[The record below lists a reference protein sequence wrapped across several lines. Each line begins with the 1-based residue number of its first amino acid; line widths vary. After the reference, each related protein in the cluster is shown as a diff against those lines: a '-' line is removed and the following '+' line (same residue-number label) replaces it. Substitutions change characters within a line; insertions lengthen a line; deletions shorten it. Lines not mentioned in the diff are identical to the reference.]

1 MTTRFQLEQV
11 RGKSHKRLDLT
22 YKKSDVDPVSLE
34 EFPDVGTCNFD
45 FSTWNDT
52 MKTTANPK
60 EKKYKK
66 QKKERI
72 NFLCLLIHLWPGRW
86 EDQLE

>member
-52 MKTTANPK
+52 MKTTADRHARKWTND
-60 EKKYKK
+60 ELKKGTL
-66 QKKERI
+66 I
-72 NFLCLLIHLWPGRW
+72 NNELSVGAGARKIT
-86 EDQLE
+86 